1 VDNNLLNYCANKFC
15 PYIIISGFLFYNS
28 GLEVWKSI
36 IILGMCVFIEKFNF
50 KAGYS
55 LAYCESKGIDLDNQ
69 KDD

>member
-1 VDNNLLNYCANKFC
+1 
-15 PYIIISGFLFYNS
+15 
-28 GLEVWKSI
+28 
-36 IILGMCVFIEKFNF
+36 MCVFIEKFNF